1 MKISIK
7 IGIGLL
13 ILALLAG
20 SLGYFFIYNK
30 PHRDFEKADPNFNL
44 STFELFDA
52 YISDRKMAETKF
64 NGKVIQLEGVVQKI
78 EKVDSIIIVVFVFQ
92 EGLFGDEGIRCTMLP
107 KFNDD
112 ILKVKPETSVL
123 IKGFCTGYN
132 DTDVIL
138 EKCSLIKS

>member
-1 MKISIK
+1 MKIGLK
-7 IGIGLL
+7 IGIG
-13 ILALLAG
+13 ILVLAIIAG
-20 SLGYFFIYNK
+20 ILGYFFIYNK
-30 PHRDFEKADPNFNL
+30 PHRDFEKADPDFNL

-52 YISDRKMAETKF
+52 YISDRNMAETKF
-64 NGKVIQLEGVVQKI
+64 NGKVIQLEGAVQKI

-92 EGLFGDEGIRCTMLP
+92 EGLFGDEGIRCTILP